1 MFVMFL
7 TAIAITDPGRQTTFV
22 TALDLEVGS
31 PKRATYS
38 KPRDAEELDEV
49 RMDEESDRN

>member
-1 MFVMFL
+1 MFL